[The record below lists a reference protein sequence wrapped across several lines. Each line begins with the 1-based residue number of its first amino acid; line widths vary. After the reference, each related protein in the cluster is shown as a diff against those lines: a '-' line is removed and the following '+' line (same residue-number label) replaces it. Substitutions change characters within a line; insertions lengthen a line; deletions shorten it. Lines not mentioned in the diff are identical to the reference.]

1 MFALT
6 LDIIDT
12 IKHTHKLILSNT
24 HTNVCIY
31 TYIHIYTNIYLYIT
45 IYNYMHSSIIHNFP
59 RPYLW
64 LCRMSFWSFLSLP
77 LLLWLEHGLCHLTL
91 VKLGLLMGVWS
102 IVFGRG
108 TSQQVLGSWRQ
119 NFLNWL
125 KLFKWV
131 CPLTFMWL
139 IYIHLEWIVMEEPW
153 LPLASSSL
161 ASIFAMDLYPMGSS
175 PKAKQIQPLRPFR
188 PFWAPELEA
197 KINYLSLYITNLRF
211 YFHNQKYTKAPD
223 PKVYKWN

>member
-1 MFALT
+1 MFQRIDHFVLCIASASPPLGHCSALLQTTFLTVTHDHFFLIGPCFLFRMFALT

-31 TYIHIYTNIYLYIT
+31 TDIHIYTNIYLYIT

-91 VKLGLLMGVWS
+91 VKLGLLMGV
-102 IVFGRG
+102 
-108 TSQQVLGSWRQ
+108 
-119 NFLNWL
+119 
-125 KLFKWV
+125 
-131 CPLTFMWL
+131 
-139 IYIHLEWIVMEEPW
+139 
-153 LPLASSSL
+153 
-161 ASIFAMDLYPMGSS
+161 
-175 PKAKQIQPLRPFR
+175 
-188 PFWAPELEA
+188 
-197 KINYLSLYITNLRF
+197 
-211 YFHNQKYTKAPD
+211 
-223 PKVYKWN
+223 